1 MRDKYPVCRV
11 MVKTEDGRIVTKIVD
26 YESVEEMYIIEES
39 LGNTVVE
46 YWRK

>member
-1 MRDKYPVCRV
+1 MRDKDPVCRV
-11 MVKTEDGRIVTKIVD
+11 MVKTDDGELVTKIVD

-39 LGNTVVE
+39 LGNTVIE